1 MDTAPVSLSQ
11 AAALLGTTQE
21 AIRKRIKRGLLRAE
35 KGEGGRWLVYMEADT
50 APHISGHVGITGHM
64 EADILDTTSKPPS
77 TPPACA
83 QCFQLMIERA
93 ALTAQNEALTA
104 QIIALQADR
113 EAWQAQA
120 QAVLQTW
127 NNQQSLSL
135 PGAVKEMGKLTDGTT
150 PRGLWARLRDAIKH
164 PKD

>member
-1 MDTAPVSLSQ
+1 MDTSPVSISQ
-11 AAALLGTTQE
+11 AAAILCTTQE

-35 KGEGGRWLVYMEADT
+35 KGEGGRWLVYIEADT
-50 APHISGHVGITGHM
+50 ADETSGHVEISGHKEV
-64 EADILDTTSKPPS
+64 DTAIK
-77 TPPACA
+77 PPACA

-104 QIIALQADR
+104 QIVALQADR

-120 QAVLQTW
+120 QHTIQALT
-127 NNQQSLSL
+127 NQQALAL
-135 PGAVKEMGKLTDGTT
+135 PGAMSDMGKLPSSTT

-164 PKD
+164 PKE